1 MTIRAFLL
9 QFAGSRIAHKR
20 GIPTIDDTDERL
32 HFDAQGG
39 FHRPD
44 NTGRRRFAGSKTV
57 RSRPL
62 MHEDDRAAKHFM
74 GLVGRLLVIGPPEL
88 SSVGAGLLVALR
100 ENITNDS
107 RSFAR
112 LFGIDHK
119 LVLREVA
126 LLKDSVE
133 PLMRVESRD
142 RRNQRM
148 KLALTDAGHLLMRRA
163 EVALL

>member
-1 MTIRAFLL
+1 MRQT
-9 QFAGSRIAHKR
+9 RILTLHE
-20 GIPTIDDTDERL
+20 TDERS

-44 NTGRRRFAGSKTV
+44 IFGRRRVAGSKMA
-57 RSRPL
+57 RSRRL
-62 MHEDDRAAKHFM
+62 MNEDDQAAQHFM
-74 GLVGRLLVIGPPEL
+74 GLVGRLLAIGPPEL

-100 ENITNDS
+100 ENITADS

-126 LLKDSVE
+126 MLKDSAE
-133 PLMRVESRD
+133 PLMRIESRD
-142 RRNQRM
+142 RRTQRM
-148 KLALTDAGHLLMRRA
+148 KLALTDAGQLLMRRA